1 MTQLDKTAIAKAYE
15 LINKFGKVLTY
26 KSESEGVFD
35 PSTGDFV
42 ESVTTQSFKGFI
54 TKPKTGEITSGM
66 ATIEDNIIL
75 VASKSLD
82 IEPKANDIITINAK
96 DITIKSINSVYSGE
110 EICLYKLVCKLR

>member
-15 LINKFGKVLTY
+15 LINKFGKVLVY
-26 KSESEGVFD
+26 KSEGGVFS
-35 PSTGDFV
+35 PSTGDFT
-42 ESVTTQSFKGFI
+42 ESVTTQRFKGFI

-82 IEPKANDIITINAK
+82 IKPKANDIITINAK

>member
-35 PSTGDFV
+35 PSTGDFA

-54 TKPKTGEITSGM
+54 TKPKTGEIQSGM

>member
-1 MTQLDKTAIAKAYE
+1 MTQLDKTAIAKAYA
-15 LINKFGKVLTY
+15 LINKFGKALVY
-26 KSESEGVFD
+26 KSERGVSD
-35 PSTGDFV
+35 PSTGDFTG
-42 ESVTTQSFKGFI
+42 SVTTKSFKGFI
-54 TKPKTGEITSGM
+54 TKPKTGEIQSGM

-110 EICLYKLVCKLR
+110 EICLYKLICKLR

>member
-1 MTQLDKTAIAKAYE
+1 MTQLDKTAIAKAYA

-26 KSESEGVFD
+26 KSERGVFD
-35 PSTGDFV
+35 PSTGDFT
-42 ESVTTQSFKGFI
+42 ESATPQSFKGFI

-110 EICLYKLVCKLR
+110 EICLYKLICKLR

>member
-35 PSTGDFV
+35 PSTGDFTD
-42 ESVTTQSFKGFI
+42 SAKPQSFKGFI
-54 TKPKTGEITSGM
+54 TKPKTGEIESGM

-82 IEPKANDIITINAK
+82 IEPKANDIITINTK

>member
-1 MTQLDKTAIAKAYE
+1 MTQLDKTAIAKAYA

-35 PSTGDFV
+35 PSTGDYA
-42 ESVTTQSFKGFI
+42 ENIIPKPFKGFI

-75 VASKSLD
+75 VASKSLN

-110 EICLYKLVCKLR
+110 EICLYKLICKLR

>member
-15 LINKFGKVLTY
+15 LINKFGKALVY
-26 KSESEGVFD
+26 KSEGGVVD
-35 PSTGDFV
+35 PSTGDFI
-42 ESVTTQSFKGFI
+42 ESATPQSFKGFI

-110 EICLYKLVCKLR
+110 EICLYKLICKLR

>member
-26 KSESEGVFD
+26 KSEGGVFD
-35 PSTGDFV
+35 PSTGDFT